1 VARSDK
7 VLLDLNSHVFQ
18 ENLFDLEK
26 EEVVRLIGAL
36 RKIKQLSWPE
46 IYKDKG
52 LRWELVQS
60 MSGPNGKRLY
70 TIRITQGFRAVVYRE
85 EQFMR
90 FLSLHPDHDS
100 AYKQILLAKVK

>member
-1 VARSDK
+1 MAKSDK
-7 VLLDLNSHVFQ
+7 VLLDLNNPVFQ
-18 ENLFDLEK
+18 EDLFSLEK
-26 EEVVRLIGAL
+26 EETVRLIGAF
-36 RKIKQLSWPE
+36 RKVKQLAWPE

-60 MSGPNGKRLY
+60 ISCPDGQRLY

-85 EQFMR
+85 GQFMR

-100 AYKQILLAKVK
+100 AYKQK